1 MIVQVHILTFFC
13 ILINVY
19 PINNPAAEE
28 RERKSIV
35 VESIAAANI
44 FDKWLT
50 SREMSIFNSFQNL
63 TKLACVQC
71 HSPLSTDEDRAPT
84 ILSSCTCHFFL
95 IIQGD
100 FLIPYINSQ
109 KYSKSLKKVKSY
121 LTNLK

>member
-1 MIVQVHILTFFC
+1 M
-13 ILINVY
+13 
-19 PINNPAAEE
+19 
-28 RERKSIV
+28 
-35 VESIAAANI
+35 ESIAAANI

-100 FLIPYINSQ
+100 FLIPYSKSQ
-109 KYSKSLKKVKSY
+109 KYFKSLKKVKSY
-121 LTNLK
+121 WTNLKWTGKHGYVLSHHSKYTNIKTKHTLFFQLLNNY